1 MRYFYNILLKNKC
14 TVYSLKISVNQK
26 LTNTSDLTY
35 QRVVSWVDR
44 IFYSSEIVCRTKS
57 SKI

>member
-1 MRYFYNILLKNKC
+1 MRYFYNILLKNKR
-14 TVYSLKISVNQK
+14 TVYSIKISVNQK

-35 QRVVSWVDR
+35 QRVVSWIEG
-44 IFYSSEIVCRTKS
+44 IFYSSEIVCRIKS

>member
-1 MRYFYNILLKNKC
+1 MRYFYNILLKNKR
-14 TVYSLKISVNQK
+14 TVYSIKISVNQK

-35 QRVVSWVDR
+35 QRVVSWIDG
-44 IFYSSEIVCRTKS
+44 IFYSSEIVCRIKS

>member
-1 MRYFYNILLKNKC
+1 MRYFYNILLKNKR

-35 QRVVSWVDR
+35 KRVVSWVDR
-44 IFYSSEIVCRTKS
+44 IFYSSEIV
-57 SKI
+57 

>member
-1 MRYFYNILLKNKC
+1 MRYFYNILLKNKR
-14 TVYSLKISVNQK
+14 TVYSIKISVNQK

-35 QRVVSWVDR
+35 QRVVSWVDG